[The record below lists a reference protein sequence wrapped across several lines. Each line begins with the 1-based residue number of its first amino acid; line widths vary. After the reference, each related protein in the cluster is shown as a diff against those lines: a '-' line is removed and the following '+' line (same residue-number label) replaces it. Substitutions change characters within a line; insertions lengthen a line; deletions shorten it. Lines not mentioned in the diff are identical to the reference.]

1 MKNTTFI
8 LLLSLVA
15 ACSPEP
21 KEASEQS
28 LEESLAQD
36 TMLLQTVLDEKKAR
50 FNAKADSIKKQ
61 VYAEGILAV
70 VEAKVTENAIQ
81 KGDKATNFTL
91 TNATGE
97 AVTLYDELKKG
108 PVILMWYRG
117 GWCPYCNL
125 TLKAMQDM
133 LPQFEAGGAQLMAL
147 TPELPD
153 KSMSTAEKNAL
164 AFEVLTDNDNTV
176 ARDYGV
182 VFKLTDD
189 VKAYYEKGFG
199 LSEYNGNDKGELPL
213 GATYVIGT
221 DGIVTYAFLDADY
234 RNRAEPIE
242 VLNALTKTP

>member
-1 MKNTTFI
+1 M
-8 LLLSLVA
+8 
-15 ACSPEP
+15 
-21 KEASEQS
+21 Q
-28 LEESLAQD
+28 
-36 TMLLQTVLDEKKAR
+36 
-50 FNAKADSIKKQ
+50 
-61 VYAEGILAV
+61 
-70 VEAKVTENAIQ
+70 
-81 KGDKATNFTL
+81 
-91 TNATGE
+91 

-133 LPQFEAGGAQLMAL
+133 LPQFEAGGAELVAL

-164 AFEVLTDNDNTV
+164 AFEVLTDKDNTV
-176 ARDYGV
+176 TRDYGV

-189 VKAYYEKGFG
+189 VKAYYDKGFG
-199 LSEYNGNDKGELPL
+199 LSEYNGNGKGELPL
-213 GATYVIGT
+213 GATFVIGT
-221 DGIVTYAFLDADY
+221 NGIVTYAFLDADY

>member
-153 KSMSTAEKNAL
+153 KSISTAEKNAL